1 MLTNNDKILTLPE
14 VASYLQIGERTV
26 LKMVH
31 QNEIPSVKIA
41 NQWRFIKSYIDTWL
55 VAKIE
60 KPPQNFFAT
69 TDYPLSRLIKPE
81 FTISRIIPGTKP
93 EILQQLIN
101 SLSKAGIVKHPQNYL
116 KKLLAR
122 EEMLSTGLANG
133 LAIPHIRNVQEN
145 EKNTPLIVLGICS
158 QGTDFNSLDK
168 KLTYF
173 FTLVHTNNEIIHL
186 QVISKI
192 SSVFRDKEFSDKLR
206 QVNNFDEILTLLI
219 EQEYR
224 QKFIKNI

>member
-14 VASYLQIGERTV
+14 VANYLQIGERTV

-69 TDYPLSRLIKPE
+69 TDYPLSRLIRPE
-81 FTISRIIPGTKP
+81 FTITQIISGTKP
-93 EILQQLIN
+93 DILKQLIKP
-101 SLSKAGIVKHPQNYL
+101 LSTAGILKNPENYL
-116 KKLLAR
+116 KKLMTR
-122 EEMLSTGLANG
+122 EEMLSTGLTNG

-145 EKNTPLIVLGICS
+145 EKTAPLIVLGICCE
-158 QGTDFNSLDK
+158 GTNFNSLDK

-173 FTLVHTNNEIIHL
+173 FTLVYTNNELAHL
-186 QVISKI
+186 QIISKI
-192 SSVFRDKEFSDKLR
+192 SSVFRDKEFADKLK
-206 QVNNFDEILTLLI
+206 QVNNFNEILTLLI
-219 EQEYR
+219 EKEYR